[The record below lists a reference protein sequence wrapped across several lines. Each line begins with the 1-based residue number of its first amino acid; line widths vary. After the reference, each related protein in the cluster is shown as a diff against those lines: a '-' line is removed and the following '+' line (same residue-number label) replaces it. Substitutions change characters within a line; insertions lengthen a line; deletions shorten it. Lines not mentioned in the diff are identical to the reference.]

1 MCFLDDRFFELL
13 NKVQS
18 HRLDDQRG
26 LDTQNNEIPEFLRNK
41 TKYLSGRES
50 APPILARDYSKSP
63 HSKRQSEILMSET
76 DNYIHAEGENY
87 ASYTRGHVSTR
98 PSSVSLDSMSMEK
111 RDLMD
116 SGNHQGFRPYSSPTH
131 DALAFTNTSFSSDGV
146 LPSPSEGQS
155 YFQAS
160 TAPDSPDF
168 DDPCLAEKSLKDIG
182 FDYSNNMYQ
191 AKAWGYS
198 RHKSKYAA
206 SRQLQSTYDALDQ
219 SLDDT
224 LTMDTKE
231 DDFDRTIVESP
242 EVKPQSRPHSV
253 PPQVSYSN
261 NSAHNH
267 SLTLKELAKQS
278 TKSQIASTPKVKQGH
293 LIKLEQSNVDRNSPM
308 QSPIQANYIKGHVTS
323 EATVVDL
330 NKLDRTALLD
340 IGNMEENVTFV

>member
-1 MCFLDDRFFELL
+1 M

-76 DNYIHAEGENY
+76 DNYIRAEGENF

-146 LPSPSEGQS
+146 LPSPSEGQN

-261 NSAHNH
+261 NSAHNQ

-293 LIKLEQSNVDRNSPM
+293 IIKLEQSNVDRNLPM